1 MYRQQ
6 IVQEREQKER
16 EKEVEKAKRKRM
28 RGIRRREVHQILR
41 STAFKGEPK
50 KRKRN
55 GKRKKAHTVLRR
67 KLNYIRIVQSN
78 LT

>member
-50 KRKRN
+50 KRKR
-55 GKRKKAHTVLRR
+55 KRKKAHTVLRR